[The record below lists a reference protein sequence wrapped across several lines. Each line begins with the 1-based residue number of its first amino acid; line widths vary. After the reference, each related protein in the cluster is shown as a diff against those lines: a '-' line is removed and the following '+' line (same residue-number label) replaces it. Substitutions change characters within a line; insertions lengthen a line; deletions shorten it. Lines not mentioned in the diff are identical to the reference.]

1 MYIYFIEN
9 LISLN
14 KPFIYSMIIC
24 YYLRVLTIEEKCL
37 FFLINSV
44 FNFSIIINVHQLDA
58 LLT

>member
-24 YYLRVLTIEEKCL
+24 YYLGVLTIEEKYL

-44 FNFSIIINVHQLDA
+44 FNFSIIINELYTDSM
-58 LLT
+58 LF